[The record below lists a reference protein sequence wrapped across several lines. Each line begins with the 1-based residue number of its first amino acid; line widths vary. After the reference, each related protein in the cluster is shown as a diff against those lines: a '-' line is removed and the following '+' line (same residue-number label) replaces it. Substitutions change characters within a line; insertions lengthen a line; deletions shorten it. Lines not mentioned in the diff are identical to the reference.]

1 MSSERDFS
9 LKTITH
15 CPAAKVTESCSFAA
29 VKLFTSKDTQGHKVM
44 GGKQAWRP
52 QSQKTIN
59 TVTSSAFKEAQASQI
74 STSDVDSQHLVA
86 DGNRSRARV
95 GSN

>member
-59 TVTSSAFKEAQASQI
+59 TLTSRAFKEVQASQTNFHFRCRFT
-74 STSDVDSQHLVA
+74 TS
-86 DGNRSRARV
+86 RSRWK
-95 GSN
+95 